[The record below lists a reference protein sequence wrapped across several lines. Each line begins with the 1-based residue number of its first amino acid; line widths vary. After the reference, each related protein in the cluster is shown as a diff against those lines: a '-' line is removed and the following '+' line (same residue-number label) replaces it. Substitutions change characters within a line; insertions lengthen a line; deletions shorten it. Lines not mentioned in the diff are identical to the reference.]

1 MTASARSV
9 HFSLAGYA
17 QDARARADQLRVPLF
32 VLDLT
37 GTPQP
42 VNDAA
47 QELVTTGAWTQAP

>member
-1 MTASARSV
+1 
-9 HFSLAGYA
+9 
-17 QDARARADQLRVPLF
+17 VPLF

-47 QELVTTGAWTQAP
+47 DQLTRSGPHRPV